1 MIFFKY
7 LKSYFN
13 YSFNG
18 RASKNEFVRLSV
30 LNLVFLSIIPLLSG
44 CLTYSLW
51 DQGIVHRIPERKI
64 TVSGNEVRFQA
75 KETIRY
81 PFLPFHWTT
90 EQNHDRLFTAKSGA
104 VSEWSIETDSKAPRF
119 SRKSGLPIYSLPA
132 KSTLLRP
139 GDQIPDSTFMV
150 RQTHLKIHPDDIPLL
165 RKPFLFRGWT
175 VGGKWITELQIPVSF
190 QSGKLKCCLPEGSE
204 LVTQDNYFCDKL
216 RGLPLAWNCLWTPLT
231 VVCDIVLFP
240 GFLVIQSYKKSF

>member
-1 MIFFKY
+1 MKIFI
-7 LKSYFN
+7 
-13 YSFNG
+13 
-18 RASKNEFVRLSV
+18 AI
-30 LNLVFLSIIPLLSG
+30 LVCISIIPLLSG

-90 EQNHDRLFTAKSGA
+90 EQSHDRRFTAKSGTL
-104 VSEWSIETDSKAPRF
+104 SEWSIETDPKAPRF
-119 SRKSGLPIYSLPA
+119 WEKFGLPIYRLPD

-139 GDQIPDSTFMV
+139 GDQMPDSTFRV

-165 RKPFLFRGWT
+165 RKPFLFRGYT
-175 VGGKWITELQIPVSF
+175 IDGKLITALQIPVSF
-190 QSGKLKCCLPEGSE
+190 QFGKLKCCLPEGSE
-204 LVTQDNYFCDKL
+204 IVTQDNYFCDKL

-231 VVCDIVLFP
+231 VVCDIVTFP
-240 GFLVIQSYKKSF
+240 AYLIIQGYFK

>member
-30 LNLVFLSIIPLLSG
+30 LDLVFLSIIPLLSG

-81 PFLPFHWTT
+81 PFPPFHWTA
-90 EQNHDRLFTAKSGA
+90 EQKYDRFFSAKSGTL
-104 VSEWSIETDSKAPRF
+104 SEWSIETDPKAPRF
-119 SRKSGLPIYSLPA
+119 SRKFELPIYSLPDK

-139 GDQIPDSTFMV
+139 DDPAPDSAFMF
-150 RQTHLKIHPDDIPLL
+150 RQTHLKIHPDDILLL

-175 VGGKWITELQIPVSF
+175 VDGKWITALQIPVSF
-190 QSGKLKCCLPEGSE
+190 QSGELKCCLPEGSE
-204 LVTQDNYFCDKL
+204 IVTQDEFFWEPL

-231 VVCDIVLFP
+231 VVCDIVTFP
-240 GFLVIQSYKKSF
+240 VFLIIQGYK

>member
-1 MIFFKY
+1 MNIFPAIPVCI
-7 LKSYFN
+7 S
-13 YSFNG
+13 S
-18 RASKNEFVRLSV
+18 
-30 LNLVFLSIIPLLSG
+30 IPLLSG

-64 TVSGNEVRFQA
+64 TVSENEVRFQA

-90 EQNHDRLFTAKSGA
+90 EQSHDRRFTAKSGTL
-104 VSEWSIETDSKAPRF
+104 SEWSIETDSKAPRF
-119 SRKSGLPIYSLPA
+119 SRKFGLPIYSLPDK

-139 GDQIPDSTFMV
+139 DDPAPDSTFMV
-150 RQTHLKIHPDDIPLL
+150 RQTHLKIHPDDMRLL
-165 RKPFLFRGWT
+165 RKPFLFRGRT
-175 VGGKWITELQIPVSF
+175 VDGKWITALQIPVSF

-204 LVTQDNYFCDKL
+204 IVTQDDCFCDKL
-216 RGLPLAWNCLWTPLT
+216 RGLPLAWNYFWTPLT

-240 GFLVIQSYKKSF
+240 GFLVIRSYKKSK